1 MSLFTHSDQDD
12 ELRISSIFT
21 RAPVC
26 IAGGSDIFSRFL
38 LLLSFSPASMVS
50 LLPRAPSLAFLAKSA
65 SSQRPP
71 APSMSSPFSAAS
83 VAAGSEAAAGTRKLP
98 VLLFDVMDTL
108 VRDPFY
114 HHIPGFF
121 QFRTYRGS
129 SRLLICAV
137 CRVGWIK
144 VLPTILL
151 PFVLMSMKELLE
163 SKHPTAWSE
172 FEKGLIDENEMAKKF
187 FKDGRSFD
195 LQGLKEC
202 MVRAYEYIDGV
213 EDILCCLKKNNY
225 EMHAFTNYPVWY
237 QLIEDKLKLSK
248 YLSWTFC
255 SCRTGKRKP
264 SPEFYLQAADQ
275 LNVDPASC
283 VFIDDRM
290 INIEAAL
297 SVGMVGLQFK
307 SAEALQKDLCALG
320 VELSPLVC
328 EGEAQVQ

>member
-1 MSLFTHSDQDD
+1 
-12 ELRISSIFT
+12 
-21 RAPVC
+21 
-26 IAGGSDIFSRFL
+26 
-38 LLLSFSPASMVS
+38 MVS

-114 HHIPGFF
+114 QHIPGFF
-121 QFRTYRGS
+121 Q
-129 SRLLICAV
+129 
-137 CRVGWIK
+137 
-144 VLPTILL
+144 
-151 PFVLMSMKELLE
+151 MSMKELLE

>member
-1 MSLFTHSDQDD
+1 
-12 ELRISSIFT
+12 
-21 RAPVC
+21 
-26 IAGGSDIFSRFL
+26 
-38 LLLSFSPASMVS
+38 MVS
-50 LLPRAPSLAFLAKSA
+50 LLSRAPYLAYLPKPTSSSL
-65 SSQRPP
+65 RPP
-71 APSMSSPFSAAS
+71 QPAMSSSSAAAP
-83 VAAGSEAAAGTRKLP
+83 VEAAAQPRKLP

-114 HHIPGFF
+114 HHIPAFF
-121 QFRTYRGS
+121 Q
-129 SRLLICAV
+129 
-137 CRVGWIK
+137 
-144 VLPTILL
+144 
-151 PFVLMSMKELLE
+151 MSMKELLE

-172 FEKGLIDENEMAKKF
+172 FEKGLIDETCNAGVTCPRSTGAARNTAVFLFAVTLQTCEAPSCRTGIGRHAPCEARRGVQTLVAFKKPDNELAKKF
-187 FKDGRSFD
+187 FNDGRSFD
-195 LQGLKEC
+195 LEGLKEC

-264 SPEFYLQAADQ
+264 SPEFYLQAIDH

-283 VFIDDRM
+283 IFIDDRM
-290 INIEAAL
+290 VNIEAAL

-307 SAEALQKDLCALG
+307 NAEALRKDLCALG
-320 VELSPLVC
+320 VELPPLVC
-328 EGEAQVQ
+328 EGDAQVQ

>member
-1 MSLFTHSDQDD
+1 
-12 ELRISSIFT
+12 
-21 RAPVC
+21 
-26 IAGGSDIFSRFL
+26 
-38 LLLSFSPASMVS
+38 
-50 LLPRAPSLAFLAKSA
+50 
-65 SSQRPP
+65 
-71 APSMSSPFSAAS
+71 MSSSSAA
-83 VAAGSEAAAGTRKLP
+83 APAEAAAQPRKLP

-114 HHIPGFF
+114 HHIPAFF
-121 QFRTYRGS
+121 Q
-129 SRLLICAV
+129 
-137 CRVGWIK
+137 
-144 VLPTILL
+144 
-151 PFVLMSMKELLE
+151 MSMKELLE

-172 FEKGLIDENEMAKKF
+172 FEKGLIDENELAKKF
-187 FKDGRSFD
+187 FNDGRSFD
-195 LQGLKEC
+195 LEGLKEC

-264 SPEFYLQAADQ
+264 SPDFYLQAVDH

-283 VFIDDRM
+283 IFIDDRM
-290 INIEAAL
+290 VNIEAAL

-307 SAEALQKDLCALG
+307 NAEALRKDLCGLG
-320 VELSPLVC
+320 VELPPLVC
-328 EGEAQVQ
+328 EVKQEKLDLDLEMGM